1 MVKHRNGEENGEEMS
16 KSLINNESV
25 KNRSQLKASRLEA

>member
-16 KSLINNESV
+16 KSGINNESV
-25 KNRSQLKASRLEA
+25 KIEAS